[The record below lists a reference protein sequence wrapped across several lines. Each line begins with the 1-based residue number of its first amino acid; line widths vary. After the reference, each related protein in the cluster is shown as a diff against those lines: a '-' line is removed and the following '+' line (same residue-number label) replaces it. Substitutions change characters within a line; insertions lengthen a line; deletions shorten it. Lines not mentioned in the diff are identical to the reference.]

1 MVHGHTVAAVIVAA
15 GASRRMGF
23 DKLAYPLDG
32 GTVLEKSVRAFDTHP
47 AIDEILLVAGEN
59 APQAALLAAACAKP
73 AKTVAGGATRVQS
86 VRAGLDAVNAEY
98 VAIHDAARPFVT
110 PQVIWDALEAAYE
123 TGAAA
128 PAVPVKDT
136 VKVAADGLVVETPAR
151 EKLYAV
157 QTPQCFRTALYRQV
171 LAQVCCDAVTD
182 DCSAFELAGLPV
194 RLTQGDYANYKIT
207 TREDLPAP
215 EKNGGNGMRIGH
227 GYDVHRL
234 VEGRA
239 LVLGGVTVPYEKGLL
254 GHSDAD
260 VLTHAVMDAL
270 LGAAALGDIG
280 GMFPDSDERWRG
292 ADSLHLL
299 EQVAARLAET
309 GWEVGNV
316 DATVLA
322 QAPKLAPYIPEM
334 RRRMANAMGIDAAQ
348 VSVKATTEE
357 HLGFTGAGEGM
368 ACHAVALLTA
378 G

>member
-23 DKLAYPLDG
+23 DKLAYQLDG

-215 EKNGGNGMRIGH
+215 EKTEGTACASGMDMTYTGWW
-227 GYDVHRL
+227 
-234 VEGRA
+234 
-239 LVLGGVTVPYEKGLL
+239 K
-254 GHSDAD
+254 
-260 VLTHAVMDAL
+260 
-270 LGAAALGDIG
+270 
-280 GMFPDSDERWRG
+280 
-292 ADSLHLL
+292 
-299 EQVAARLAET
+299 AAR
-309 GWEVGNV
+309 W
-316 DATVLA
+316 
-322 QAPKLAPYIPEM
+322 
-334 RRRMANAMGIDAAQ
+334 
-348 VSVKATTEE
+348 
-357 HLGFTGAGEGM
+357 F
-368 ACHAVALLTA
+368 
-378 G
+378 